1 MPLSSKVDPCEP
13 LIIRLNPVAAALVI
27 GVHLL
32 FGFIHTLFAWWVAR
46 TPDREQD
53 MAFTSSGSK

>member
-1 MPLSSKVDPCEP
+1 MQSSPNVDPSKP
-13 LIIRLNPVAAALVI
+13 LFIRLNPGAAALVI

-32 FGFIHTLFAWWVAR
+32 FGLMHTLFAWWVAR

-53 MAFTSSGSK
+53 TTVTSSGSK